1 MHLTIGINKLSMT
14 RYTCEECVQGL
25 EWVEMYMEDPIMV
38 AEFTIYLEQN
48 YCIGDQLGIEMV
60 QSVFVFRSRIAKTGF
75 SLILKLV
82 LLQMNGN
89 TARKASLNTSPQCT
103 TWPWRSF
110 SSQPKF
116 GWWPLFLSAISF
128 FLCYCF
134 ILSFFIIS
142 FSATSK
148 RSVELPA
155 LLLFKKKSWNVE

>member
-1 MHLTIGINKLSMT
+1 MDGAVHVCQTMGVCDAMARRFESISHKFSKDLAFGIDKLSMT

-103 TWPWRSF
+103 IWPWRSF
-110 SSQPKF
+110 SSQLKF
-116 GWWPLFLSAISF
+116 GW
-128 FLCYCF
+128 
-134 ILSFFIIS
+134 
-142 FSATSK
+142 
-148 RSVELPA
+148 
-155 LLLFKKKSWNVE
+155 

>member
-1 MHLTIGINKLSMT
+1 MT

-75 SLILKLV
+75 SLILKVV

-103 TWPWRSF
+103 IWPWRSF
-110 SSQPKF
+110 SSQLKF
-116 GWWPLFLSAISF
+116 GW
-128 FLCYCF
+128 
-134 ILSFFIIS
+134 
-142 FSATSK
+142 
-148 RSVELPA
+148 
-155 LLLFKKKSWNVE
+155 